1 MILHMSQRLRLS
13 DTLVFDAQ
21 LTGKLSERSISGQI
35 EYWANLGRA
44 IEPLL
49 QGNQASALS
58 KKAAVRPLST
68 CLESVDSPVGN
79 RRVAKYLETQPFPH
93 YEPTQDEPG
102 LLVRIEANGT
112 RTLGRFVNRQFQKV
126 NARRK

>member
-1 MILHMSQRLRLS
+1 MSQRLRLS
-13 DTLVFDAQ
+13 DTLVIDARQ
-21 LTGKLSERSISGQI
+21 TGKLSERSISGQI

-49 QGNQASALS
+49 QGSQASALAS
-58 KKAAVRPLST
+58 KAVARPLST

-93 YEPTQDEPG
+93 YEPAQDEPG

-112 RTLGRFVNRQFQKV
+112 RTLGRFINRQFQKV
-126 NARRK
+126 KARRK